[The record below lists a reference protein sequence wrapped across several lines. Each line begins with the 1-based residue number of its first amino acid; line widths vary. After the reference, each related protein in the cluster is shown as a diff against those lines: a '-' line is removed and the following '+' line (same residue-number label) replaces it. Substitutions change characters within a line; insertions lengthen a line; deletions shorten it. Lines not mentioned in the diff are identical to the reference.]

1 MAIKSVRARS
11 RGRRTTIFVD
21 YKKEL
26 TTGNNPL
33 RSLSK
38 SIHNKSGRNNSGMIT
53 VRHKGGKQKRKF
65 REVDFKRDI
74 KDIPATVKTI
84 EYDPNRTAFIS
95 LVVYQNGAKRY
106 ILTPR
111 DIKVGDIIVSSDA
124 ADIKLG
130 NAMKISNIPEGTY
143 VHNIE
148 LTPGKGAQ
156 LIRSAGNG
164 AQILGKDETGT
175 FTLVKLASGEV
186 RKIYNNAMATIG
198 LVSNQDHNLVNLGKA
213 GRNRYL
219 GNRPTVRG
227 SAMNPND
234 HPHGGG
240 EGRQPVGH
248 DAPRTP

>member
-26 TTGNNPL
+26 SGPTTPL
-33 RSLSK
+33 RSLTK
-38 SIHNKSGRNNSGMIT
+38 SIHNKSGRNSYGRIT
-53 VRHKGGKQKRKF
+53 VRHKGGKQKRQY
-65 REVDFKRDI
+65 RDVDFKRDI
-74 KDIPATVKTI
+74 FDIKATVKTI

-95 LVVYQNGAKRY
+95 LVVYENGVKRY

-111 DIKVGDIIVSSDA
+111 DIKVGDVIISSKA
-124 ADIKLG
+124 ADIKIG
-130 NAMKISNIPEGTY
+130 NCMEISNIPEGTF

-156 LIRSAGNG
+156 IIRSAGSA

-175 FTLVKLASGEV
+175 YTIVKLPSGEV
-186 RKIYNNAMATIG
+186 RKIINNAKATIG

-213 GRNRYL
+213 GRNRHL
-219 GNRPTVRG
+219 GVRPTVRG
-227 SAMNPND
+227 SAMNPCD

-240 EGRQPVGH
+240 EGRQPIGH
-248 DAPRTP
+248 DAARTP